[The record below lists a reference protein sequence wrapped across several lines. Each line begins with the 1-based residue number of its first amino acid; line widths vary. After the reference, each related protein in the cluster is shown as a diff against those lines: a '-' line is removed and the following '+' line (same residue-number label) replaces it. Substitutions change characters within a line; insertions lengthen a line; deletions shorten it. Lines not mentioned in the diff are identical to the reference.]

1 MLLKSI
7 RLKNIRSY
15 MDEKIE
21 FPLGTSLLSG
31 DIGSG
36 KSTILM
42 ALDFALF
49 GIRKGELSGSDLL
62 RHGKNEGSIELE
74 LAVDS
79 KNMKIKRGLK
89 RGNSI
94 SQENCILTVNGLS
107 ESLTSLELK
116 AKILDL
122 LGYPQEL
129 LKKNKPIFRY
139 TVYTPQEEMKRIL
152 TDAENRLEILRKIF
166 GIDKYGVIRSNA
178 RLFLTELR
186 SMKRELEAYARDL
199 EIKKQEKDGLQTL
212 LASIA
217 GQLSEAKNR
226 LATINMRYEEKAKII
241 DQLKKELNE
250 FRKIQLAMAKKE
262 SELKAHKSKAE
273 DLALELSNIDT
284 KIQFNINLV
293 EEPLNSDINSVIDAI
308 KMLETDRDGMLKNI
322 AVLDAET
329 DKLSAIYSKGVC
341 SFCGQAVTDPASFKQ
356 HLDER
361 KGKRGEIL
369 AGIKQADEQLASL
382 KDRKSGLEKFHAIKK
397 TVEDLKRWKTDKQE
411 DLSRTTLSMAE
422 AENMYSQLKTEYQK
436 YENTEAMS
444 MAAEKELVTIQKEKT
459 EVEKSISRLEQ
470 QKEDIELR
478 LVVLEKEI
486 IEKEDARKK
495 IGKINSLLAWFDNF
509 ILLMENIEKH
519 VLLTVQREFD
529 QYFQH
534 WFSILMGDALAV
546 RIDESFSPVIEQ
558 NSYETSF
565 ENLSGGEK
573 TSVSLA
579 YRLALNKVINT
590 LIAGIRTKDLLIL
603 DEPTD
608 GFSTDQL
615 DRVRDVVNA
624 LDLKQIILVSH
635 EPKIETYVQ
644 NVLKVYKEDHV
655 SRVVTQ

>member
-1 MLLKSI
+1 
-7 RLKNIRSY
+7 
-15 MDEKIE
+15 
-21 FPLGTSLLSG
+21 
-31 DIGSG
+31 
-36 KSTILM
+36 M

-62 RHGKNEGSIELE
+62 RHGKDEGSIELE

-107 ESLTSLELK
+107 ETITPMELK
-116 AKILDL
+116 AKILEM

-166 GIDKYGVIRSNA
+166 GIDKYGIIRSNA

-186 SMKRELEAYARDL
+186 SMKRELEAYSKDL
-199 EIKKQEKDGLQTL
+199 ETKKLEKGELQTL
-212 LASIA
+212 FTSIA
-217 GQLSEAKNR
+217 SQLSGTKNR
-226 LATINMRYEEKAKII
+226 LAAINMQYEEKTKII
-241 DQLKKELNE
+241 NQMKKELNE

-262 SELKAHKSKAE
+262 SELKALKSKAE
-273 DLALELSNIDT
+273 DITLELSNIDT

-293 EEPLNSDINSVIDAI
+293 EEPLNSDINSVIGAI
-308 KMLETDRDGMLKNI
+308 KMLETDRDGMLQNI

-356 HLDER
+356 HIVER
-361 KGKRGEIL
+361 KEKRQEIL
-369 AGIKQADEQLASL
+369 VGIKQADEQLTSL
-382 KDRKSGLEKFHAIKK
+382 KSRKSELEKFHAIKK

-411 DLSRTTLSMAE
+411 EARRTALSM
-422 AENMYSQLKTEYQK
+422 TE
-436 YENTEAMS
+436 TEAAYLHLKNS
-444 MAAEKELVTIQKEKT
+444 SVQYEHLESDFEAAEPELVTIQKEKT
-459 EVEKSISRLEQ
+459 ELEKSLSRLEQ
-470 QKEDIELR
+470 QKEDMGLR
-478 LVVLEKEI
+478 LAVLGKEI
-486 IEKEDARKK
+486 IEKEAARKG
-495 IGKINSLLAWFDNF
+495 IDRINSLLAWFDNF

-534 WFSILMGDALAV
+534 WFSILMGDTLAV

-558 NSYETSF
+558 NGYETSF

-590 LIAGIRTKDLLIL
+590 LIAEIRTKDLLIL

-615 DRVRDVVNA
+615 DRVRDVINA
-624 LDLKQIILVSH
+624 LDLSQIILVSH
-635 EPKIETYVQ
+635 EPKIETYVES
-644 NVLKVYKEDHV
+644 VIRIHKENHV
-655 SRVVTQ
+655 SRVVQ